1 MRMVFISIRFLRRGT
16 GKKGRGHV
24 KEAQEKYEFG
34 IHLQTILPKLWIA
47 SAPLIRNMFSIQI
60 QA

>member
-34 IHLQTILPKLWIA
+34 IHLQTILPKLRIA
-47 SAPLIRNMFSIQI
+47 SLILSMFSIQI